1 MTAVSTHI
9 FSTMGTVAS
18 VRVGPDADVAD
29 VIAELKDSFDTIED
43 TFSLYLDGSELSRMA
58 RGEIALWQAGPRV
71 LDAYAQALDWRTAT
85 NGTFSPHR
93 PDEVI
98 DLSGIV
104 KAIAIENAGRILD
117 GSQPNWLVTVGGDV
131 LSRGTNVG
139 LPWRCAIVDP
149 ADRAALLSVAELQ
162 PDRRAVAT
170 SGTSERGEHV
180 WRSTPDSSFCQVTVT
195 ASDIVTA
202 DVLAT
207 ALLSG
212 GRSDLDGM
220 VARFDVGVL
229 AVTRD
234 GRLYGTPSGL

>member
-1 MTAVSTHI
+1 M
-9 FSTMGTVAS
+9 
-18 VRVGPDADVAD
+18 
-29 VIAELKDSFDTIED
+29 
-43 TFSLYLDGSELSRMA
+43 
-58 RGEIALWQAGPRV
+58 
-71 LDAYAQALDWRTAT
+71 
-85 NGTFSPHR
+85 
-93 PDEVI
+93 
-98 DLSGIV
+98 
-104 KAIAIENAGRILD
+104 
-117 GSQPNWLVTVGGDV
+117 